1 MKRRHYEQF
10 IFPQFSAFLNL
21 ENTILTHTKVFQ
33 ETKQPLNLPDFG
45 GKNYWQIFLYQVP
58 AGN

>member
-1 MKRRHYEQF
+1 MEALF
-10 IFPQFSAFLNL
+10 IFPNFFLFKTWK
-21 ENTILTHTKVFQ
+21 NTILTHTKVFQ